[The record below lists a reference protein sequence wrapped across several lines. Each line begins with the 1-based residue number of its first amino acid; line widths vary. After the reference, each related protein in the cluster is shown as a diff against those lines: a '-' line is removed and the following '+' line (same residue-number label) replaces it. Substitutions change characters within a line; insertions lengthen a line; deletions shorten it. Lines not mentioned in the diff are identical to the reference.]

1 MAYRIEKVESL
12 LKQEISSILL
22 YGMRDPIF
30 GFITVTKVK
39 ASPDLKIAKVYISV
53 LEKEKRQETLDKI
66 TAAAGYIRSQ
76 LGSRVKLRYVPEVK
90 FFLDDTLDYVEKID
104 KLIKKI
110 HENDQQIEP

>member
-1 MAYRIEKVESL
+1 MAYRIEKVESM

-22 YGMRDPIF
+22 FGMRDPSF

-39 ASPDLKIAKVYISV
+39 VSPDLKIAKVYISV
-53 LEKEKRQETLDKI
+53 LEKNQRQATLDKI
-66 TAAAGYIRSQ
+66 MAMAGFIRSQ
-76 LGSRVKLRYVPEVK
+76 LGSRIKLRYVPELK

-104 KLIKKI
+104 NLIKKI